1 MVRTRTTVLKVAD
14 HSVEGVSTNKA
25 KGEKMIQDPRINSA
39 QRRTLGDI
47 TNLPNQ
53 KVMLMNHG
61 ANQQQQQSLSLSSKE
76 YVEKLQKENMRLM
89 KALTER
95 NAIIERTGSELQ
107 KYRVNLQMV
116 QAQNLQLSQTNTRIL
131 AEIRTSK
138 DQLKALQHELSCK
151 NGVLMARKLPLE
163 PQKLPC
169 THHDASEDKDRANA
183 SRGASGVFH
192 PNGEDHKTASESSD
206 CNSLQINDKANN
218 KRVFERSSP
227 AKSEVLDII
236 GRPGESAQTTNMT
249 RRVSLRRQ
257 SKRFNIQE
265 LGATENLNG
274 IHDDQES
281 AAKAGCSAS
290 DLSIGSKPETVELHD
305 TKERTRESRRVSSRR
320 QSTEVTS
327 QRDIKVSTDPP
338 LPDGIVEESSQV
350 SSSVSTELKRESKNK
365 PTGDEAEEM
374 RETYVGRPSR
384 QAAGKIKSYKE
395 VSLKDKMRRDF

>member
-25 KGEKMIQDPRINSA
+25 KGEKMIQDPPMNSA

-61 ANQQQQQSLSLSSKE
+61 ANQQQQSLSLSSKE
-76 YVEKLQKENMRLM
+76 YAEKLQKENMRLM

-116 QAQNLQLSQTNTRIL
+116 QTQNLQLSQTNTRIL

-218 KRVFERSSP
+218 KRVSGRSSP
-227 AKSEVLDII
+227 ANSEVLDII

-257 SKRFNIQE
+257 SRRFNIQE
-265 LGATENLNG
+265 LGVTENLNG
-274 IHDDQES
+274 IHDDQEA
-281 AAKAGCSAS
+281 AAKSGCSAS
-290 DLSIGSKPETVELHD
+290 DLSIGSKPEAVELHD

-374 RETYVGRPSR
+374 RETYAGRPSR